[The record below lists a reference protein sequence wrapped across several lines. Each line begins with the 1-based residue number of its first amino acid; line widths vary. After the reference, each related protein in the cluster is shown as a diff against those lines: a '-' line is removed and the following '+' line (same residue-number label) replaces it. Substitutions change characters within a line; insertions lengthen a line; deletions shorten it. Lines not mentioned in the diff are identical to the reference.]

1 MTTSQRTAPRTGP
14 RTALCPG
21 SFDPPTNGHVDVIE
35 RAMRL
40 FGRVVVAVI
49 DNPSKNS
56 LFTSAERSKLLE
68 EMFGDDIEVTSFSGL
83 LVDHVREV
91 GADTV
96 VKGLRTVD
104 DYEYETQMAQM
115 NHHMT
120 GMETVFLATRPQY
133 RFISSSL
140 VKEIARLGGSV
151 AGLVPDV
158 VENALKEKLS

>member
-1 MTTSQRTAPRTGP
+1 MTTAQK
-14 RTALCPG
+14 TALCPG
-21 SFDPPTNGHVDVIE
+21 SFDPPTNGHADVIG
-35 RAMRL
+35 RALAL
-40 FGRVVVAVI
+40 FDRVVVAVI
-49 DNPSKNS
+49 DNPSKKS
-56 LFTSAERSKLLE
+56 LFSPSERADLLKE
-68 EMFGDDIEVTSFSGL
+68 IFGDEIEVTSFSGL

-96 VKGLRTVD
+96 VKGLRTVE

-120 GMETVFLATRPQY
+120 GMETLFMPTRPQN

-151 AGLVPDV
+151 GGLVPDV
-158 VENALKEKLS
+158 VEKALKEKLS

>member
-1 MTTSQRTAPRTGP
+1 MLSE
-14 RTALCPG
+14 L
-21 SFDPPTNGHVDVIE
+21 
-35 RAMRL
+35 
-40 FGRVVVAVI
+40 
-49 DNPSKNS
+49 
-56 LFTSAERSKLLE
+56 
-68 EMFGDDIEVTSFSGL
+68 FGDDIEVTSFNGL

-96 VKGLRTVD
+96 VKGLRTVE

-120 GMETVFLATRPQY
+120 GMETLFVATRPQF

-151 AGLVPDV
+151 GGLVPDV
-158 VENALKEKLS
+158 VEKALKEKLS